1 VLETPRLRLRPLEL
15 ADEDDLLVY
24 QSDPEIVRYIPWP
37 ERTREQVRAG
47 IVAFKDRTR
56 MEQSGDALVLAIVEK
71 RSGRVIGQMNVGIV
85 SRDDAQGDFGYVVGR
100 AHARRG
106 FATEASA
113 AVLDY
118 AFDVLGLHRISA
130 QIDTRNLASA
140 GVAAK
145 LGMRR
150 EAEFREN
157 EWFKGEWTS
166 SWIYAILAAE
176 WRAAR
181 DSMETDERT

>member
-1 VLETPRLRLRPLEL
+1 MIETARLVLRPLEL
-15 ADEDDLLVY
+15 ADEDDLLIY

-56 MEQSGDALVLAIVEK
+56 MAETGDGIVLAIVEK
-71 RSGRVIGQMNVGIV
+71 RSGTVIGQMSVGIV
-85 SRDDAQGDFGYVVGR
+85 SREDGQGEFGYVVAR
-100 AHARRG
+100 AFGRRG

-118 AFDVLGLHRISA
+118 AFDGLDLHRMTA
-130 QIDTRNLASA
+130 HIDTRNHASL
-140 GVAAK
+140 GVVTK
-145 LGMRR
+145 LGLRR

-166 SWIYAILAAE
+166 SWIYAILASE
-176 WRAAR
+176 WRAKR
-181 DSMETDERT
+181 GSMRLHGRA

>member
-1 VLETPRLRLRPLEL
+1 MLETARLRLRPLER

-37 ERTREQVRAG
+37 PRTREQVRAG
-47 IVAFKDRTR
+47 IVAFMDRTR
-56 MEQSGDALVLAIVEK
+56 MEATGDALVLAMVEK
-71 RSGRVIGQMNVGIV
+71 RSGTVIGQMNVGIT
-85 SRDDAQGDFGYVVGR
+85 SRDDAQGDFGYVVSR
-100 AHARRG
+100 AFARRG
-106 FATEASA
+106 FATEGSA

-118 AFDVLGLHRISA
+118 AFDVLGLHRVTA
-130 QIDTRNLASA
+130 QIDTRNVASA

-166 SWIYAILAAE
+166 SWIYAIRAAE
-176 WRAAR
+176 WRAVRA
-181 DSMETDERT
+181 SMVTDERR